1 MHLFFT
7 HFVMFDL
14 FSWEGW
20 LALLDEHRLW
30 MMFASAFLSATVLP
44 GNSEIIFLT
53 LVTPRLW
60 TGSHYFSLDIQS
72 LLWIAVIGNTLGSLT
87 TYALGRWLPTLN
99 TPLQKAK
106 LTWVLAKTQRYGS
119 VVLFFSWLP
128 IIGDLFCA
136 VAGWLRLNWLRC
148 LIFMTVGKIVRYVFL
163 LFFGVAIL

>member
-1 MHLFFT
+1 
-7 HFVMFDL
+7 MFDL
-14 FSWEGW
+14 FSGDGW
-20 LALLDEHRLW
+20 FALFGEHQLW
-30 MMFASAFLSATVLP
+30 VMFASAFLSATVLP
-44 GNSEIIFLT
+44 GNSEIVFLT

-60 TGSHYFSLDIQS
+60 TGSPYFSLDIQS
-72 LLWIAVIGNTLGSLT
+72 LLWTAVTGNTLGSLT
-87 TYALGRWLPTLN
+87 TYALGRWLPTFN
-99 TPLQKAK
+99 TPLQNAK

-119 VVLFFSWLP
+119 MMLFFSWLP